1 MRVRVESAEGKA
13 ESGEFPF
20 GFVSKPYSSPRLL
33 QSCMRRIR
41 KPGFVVDPFILR
53 FQHKMLCLKAQVVE
67 DDPRASRS
75 QAGVFLPINLLDKP
89 TSHPL
94 LLLLLLRI
102 SFYLY
107 FIIGCGCLQ
116 AQFDS

>member
-41 KPGFVVDPFILR
+41 KPGFVVDPFIL
-53 FQHKMLCLKAQVVE
+53 
-67 DDPRASRS
+67 
-75 QAGVFLPINLLDKP
+75 
-89 TSHPL
+89 
-94 LLLLLLRI
+94 
-102 SFYLY
+102 
-107 FIIGCGCLQ
+107 
-116 AQFDS
+116 